1 MKLAICL
8 VVYVHKSDLH
18 LINIFCV
25 VIVVKSVLWLPQVV
39 FSYFALHRSKMP
51 LVLMTKVTNF
61 AQSAVQTAR
70 WSLKHDAL
78 AFQAEFT

>member
-1 MKLAICL
+1 
-8 VVYVHKSDLH
+8 
-18 LINIFCV
+18 
-25 VIVVKSVLWLPQVV
+25 
-39 FSYFALHRSKMP
+39 MP